1 LSPLEVRIP
10 HNLGVDGAREKIDTA
25 ITRARAQYEPQVG
38 PIHAN
43 WDQDNQLSVE
53 FAAMGM
59 PFKSQVEVLPEEL
72 VIQIELP
79 AMASMFAERF
89 LFCDDFSI
97 RCTIVPETL
106 KLILVFSGT
115 IDGETSHGH
124 NS

>member
-1 LSPLEVRIP
+1 MSPLEVRIP

-43 WDQDNQLSVE
+43 WDQENQLSVQ
-53 FAAMGM
+53 FSAMGM

-79 AMASMFAERF
+79 AMASMFAGK
-89 LFCDDFSI
+89 I
-97 RCTIVPETL
+97 REGIEQQVGA
-106 KLILVFSGT
+106 LIQA
-115 IDGETSHGH
+115 
-124 NS
+124 